1 MINHYSTDDGAAE
14 RRAPEFALV
23 DIKWGDRVTVDP
35 GHPGVETQTFH
46 EILGLPF
53 SYTLKH
59 ELYALFF

>member
-35 GHPGVETQTFH
+35 GTPVWRHRHFP
-46 EILGLPF
+46 ISL
-53 SYTLKH
+53 
-59 ELYALFF
+59 ACLFLHVLFAGAKRDG